1 MTYRIELRPAAF
13 RDLSKLDTPWRQK
26 IAQKVDG
33 LAANPRPSGVE
44 KLKGQDNR
52 YRLRL
57 GDYRIIYEVRD
68 QVLLVLVIRI
78 GHRREVYR
86 RR

>member
-13 RDLSKLDTPWRQK
+13 RDLAKLDNPWRQRV
-26 IAQKVDG
+26 AQKVDT
-33 LAANPRPSGVE
+33 LALEPRPSGVE
-44 KLKGQDNR
+44 KLKGRDTR

-57 GDYRIIYEVRD
+57 GDYRIIYEVHD
-68 QVLLVLVIRI
+68 QVLLILVIRI

-86 RR
+86 GQ

>member
-13 RDLSKLDTPWRQK
+13 RDLSKLGNPWRRK
-26 IAQKVDG
+26 LAQKVDA
-33 LAANPRPSGVE
+33 LATEPLPSGVE
-44 KLKGQDNR
+44 KLKGRDNR

-57 GDYRIIYEVRD
+57 GDYRIIYEVHD